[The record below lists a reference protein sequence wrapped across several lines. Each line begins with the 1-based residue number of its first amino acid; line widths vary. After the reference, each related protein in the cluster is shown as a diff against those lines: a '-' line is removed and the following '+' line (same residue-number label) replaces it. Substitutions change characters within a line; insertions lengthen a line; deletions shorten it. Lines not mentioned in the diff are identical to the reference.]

1 MMDKQ
6 DQTRIDDVYKNM
18 PLDEIPWN
26 METPPEILV
35 ELVDSGKARP
45 CKAIDLGC
53 GAGNYAIYLAG
64 RGFEVTGVDFS
75 LTAIRIAKENAEK
88 KGAKCNFFVA
98 DVVDDLD
105 KINQTWD
112 FAYGWGLLHHIFPEQ
127 RQKYIENV
135 SRILNPKGKYLS
147 VCFSEKDTGFG
158 GSAKFRKT
166 QLGSVLYFSC
176 EDELRELFKA
186 YFLVIDL
193 RTVEISGKFE
203 SHIFNYAFMERK

>member
-1 MMDKQ
+1 MGRQ
-6 DQTRIDDVYKNM
+6 DQFRIDDVYKNM
-18 PLDEIPWN
+18 LLEQIPWN
-26 METPPEILV
+26 METPPQLLV
-35 ELVDSGKARP
+35 ELVDSGKVQP

-75 LTAIRIAKENAEK
+75 PTAIRIAKENTER
-88 KGAKCNFFVA
+88 KGVKCNFFVA
-98 DVVDDLD
+98 DVVDKLD
-105 KINQTWD
+105 NLNQTWD
-112 FAYGWGLLHHIFPEQ
+112 FVYDWGLLHHIFPEQ

-176 EDELRELFKA
+176 EDELRKLFKA
-186 YFLVIDL
+186 YFQIIDL

>member
-1 MMDKQ
+1 MARQ
-6 DQTRIDDVYKNM
+6 EQIRIDDFYENT
-18 PLDEIPWN
+18 PLEEIPWN
-26 METPPEILV
+26 VETPPELLV
-35 ELVDSGKARP
+35 ELVDSGKVQP

-75 LTAIRIAKENAEK
+75 PTAIRIAKENAERK
-88 KGAKCNFFVA
+88 NAKCNFFVA
-98 DVVDDLD
+98 DVVDELGEV
-105 KINQTWD
+105 NQTWD
-112 FAYGWGLLHHIFPEQ
+112 FAYGWGLLHHIFPQ
-127 RQKYIENV
+127 RRRKYIENV

-158 GSAKFRKT
+158 GSGKRRKT

-186 YFLVIDL
+186 YFQIIDL

>member
-1 MMDKQ
+1 MDKQ
-6 DQTRIDDVYKNM
+6 NQIRMDDVYKNM
-18 PLDEIPWN
+18 SLEEIPWN
-26 METPPEILV
+26 IETPPELLV
-35 ELVDSGKARP
+35 ELVDSGKVRP

-64 RGFEVTGVDFS
+64 RGFEVAGVDCS
-75 LTAIRIAKENAEK
+75 PTAIRIAKENAEREN
-88 KGAKCNFFVA
+88 AKCSFFVA
-98 DVVDDLD
+98 DVVDELD
-105 KINQTWD
+105 EVNQTWD
-112 FAYGWGLLHHIFPEQ
+112 FVYGWGLLHHILPER

-158 GSAKFRKT
+158 ESGKYRKT

-176 EDELRELFKA
+176 EDELRELFKT
-186 YFLVIDL
+186 YFQIIDL

-203 SHIFNYAFMERK
+203 SHIFNYVFMGKK

>member
-1 MMDKQ
+1 MDKQ
-6 DQTRIDDVYKNM
+6 DQIRIDDLYKNT

-26 METPPEILV
+26 IETPPELLV
-35 ELVDSGKARP
+35 ELVDSGKVQP

-75 LTAIRIAKENAEK
+75 PTAIRIAKENAERK
-88 KGAKCNFFVA
+88 NAKCNFFAA
-98 DVVDDLD
+98 DVVDKLD
-105 KINQTWD
+105 EVNQTWD
-112 FAYGWGLLHHIFPEQ
+112 FAYDWGLLHHIFPQ
-127 RQKYIENV
+127 RRQKYIENV

-158 GSAKFRKT
+158 GSGKYRKT

-186 YFLVIDL
+186 YFQIIDL